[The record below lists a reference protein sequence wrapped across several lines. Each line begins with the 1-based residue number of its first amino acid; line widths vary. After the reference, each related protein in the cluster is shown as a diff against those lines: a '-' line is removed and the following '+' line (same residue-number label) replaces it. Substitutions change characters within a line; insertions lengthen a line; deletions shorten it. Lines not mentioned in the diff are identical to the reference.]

1 MLSQS
6 VVHKTC
12 KNLDESSTF
21 FGLWAALGGEG
32 ASTAWVGRHKKCL
45 KLP

>member
-6 VVHKTC
+6 AVHKTC

-21 FGLWAALGGEG
+21 FGLWAALGG
-32 ASTAWVGRHKKCL
+32 VGIGGLVPHGLDVIKSA
-45 KLP
+45 